1 VSGTLIGSFRATGWS
16 ASGSV
21 LAELHDVEGQ
31 PGQMV
36 WRVPGSKRLE
46 SYLTKNYGNDF
57 FSHPDVFGWP
67 QLTSSSYQL
76 RQLGHKVTA
85 LKLPPR
91 ESVPPEGAVF

>member
-1 VSGTLIGSFRATGWS
+1 MTGTLIGSFRVTGYSAT
-16 ASGSV
+16 GSV

-31 PGQMV
+31 PGLMV

-46 SYLTKNYGNDF
+46 SYLNKNYGNGF

-67 QLTSSSYQL
+67 QLTSSSYKL

>member
-1 VSGTLIGSFRATGWS
+1 MTGTLIGSFRVTGYSAT
-16 ASGSV
+16 GSV

-31 PGQMV
+31 PGLMV

-46 SYLTKNYGNDF
+46 SYLNKNYGNDF

-67 QLTSSSYQL
+67 QLTSASYKL